1 MLLLVSFAFGFVYD
15 LEVSVVGLGRNYYK
29 ACNGLCSLP
38 GLYFSLCNWYVC
50 IMLGKYLIVTYLCC
64 VGLLEV

>member
-29 ACNGLCSLP
+29 ACNGLCPLP
-38 GLYFSLCNWYVC
+38 GYIFRCVIGMCVVC
-50 IMLGKYLIVTYLCC
+50 
-64 VGLLEV
+64 